1 MFPLGEVI
9 RVQPSVPQPFPSL
22 LCMMS
27 LQLMSEGLALTAVS
41 HSVTLLWFVL
51 LQLSINHV
59 LRGDA
64 HIQQGVTSLP
74 APADSCQSRL
84 APSSSGFPN
93 CEMRKQE
100 QLTPRLKDKPSPK
113 LPG

>member
-1 MFPLGEVI
+1 MTVMAAAMRGSPVDGGTDRATLQPCVGGFREVAAPGQGGGI
-9 RVQPSVPQPFPSL
+9 R
-22 LCMMS
+22 
-27 LQLMSEGLALTAVS
+27 
-41 HSVTLLWFVL
+41 
-51 LQLSINHV
+51 LSINHV